1 MVRLLLLAGSA
12 LSLACAAGIVYF
24 MHGHEVAAFLM
35 VLTAAVLLVGG
46 CIVHALD
53 VLAHHFSRGNRVN

>member
-1 MVRLLLLAGSA
+1 MVRLLLLVGSA
-12 LSLACAAGIVYF
+12 LCLACAAGIIGF

-46 CIVHALD
+46 CIVHALGD
-53 VLAHHFSRGNRVN
+53 LAHHFSRWNRLN